1 MAYAEILLMRHG
13 AGIKPGQ
20 DREKVPPSPAGVLTA
35 AGHREAEAVGHTLA
49 ETVMSSYP
57 FVRSVAVLYPCPP
70 AGREYPC
77 PPAGREYP
85 CPPAGPEPKATATVV
100 AQQLQAAGLSIDG
113 PNPWEICL
121 PGAILVTSDV
131 RNIKDVRKGFQRDI
145 NSAAEKLEGKCS
157 KGRLIL
163 VVANSPQVDWLAER
177 LLKKPVAIGRGEVI
191 GIGNPCRRRQWR
203 TRRCRDLLW
212 TIGPSE
218 ESEIKDLRDK
228 IRSKMDTAKFLGAFI
243 TALVT
248 FVLGKRFDSV
258 KDAGF
263 QAGLPWVQTILW
275 LITIVGL
282 GLAALLCF
290 AAVVCY
296 DSLLMPVRFWESS
309 VRPSLFRRRRPSV
322 VRWLVWRPPSSAAR
336 VLQQN
341 MIRVWNRLVVLAMVI
356 LGVALAAF
364 AVLVVVKPTRYV
376 DLIVPVAVVIAISTA
391 TFGYLILARPRLG
404 AQD

>member
-1 MAYAEILLMRHG
+1 MA
-13 AGIKPGQ
+13 
-20 DREKVPPSPAGVLTA
+20 VF
-35 AGHREAEAVGHTLA
+35 
-49 ETVMSSYP
+49 YP
-57 FVRSVAVLYPCPP
+57 YPP
-70 AGREYPC
+70 AG
-77 PPAGREYP
+77 G
-85 CPPAGPEPKATATVV
+85 EPKATATVV
-100 AQQLQAAGLSIDG
+100 AQQLQAAGIRIDG
-113 PNPWEICL
+113 PAPWRVSL
-121 PGAILVTSDV
+121 PSAILVT
-131 RNIKDVRKGFQRDI
+131 NDVRKIKQVRKEFRQNV
-145 NSAAEKLEGKCS
+145 NSAAKELERKCS

-163 VVANSPQVDWLAER
+163 VVANSPQVEWVAER
-177 LLKKPVAIGRGEVI
+177 LLEKPVAISRGEVV
-191 GIGNPCRRRQWR
+191 GIGNPCSRRLWSTGKR
-203 TRRCRDLLW
+203 RDLLW

-248 FVLGKRFDSV
+248 FVLGKRFDTV
-258 KDAGF
+258 KGAGF

-309 VRPSLFRRRRPSV
+309 AQPSLLEPRRPSV

-341 MIRVWNRLVVLAMVI
+341 MIRVWNRLVVLAMGI
-356 LGVALAAF
+356 LGFALAAF

-376 DLIVPVAVVIAISTA
+376 DLIAPVAVVVAISA
-391 TFGYLILARPRLG
+391 ASSGYLILARPRLG